1 MRKIISEVR
10 WSNFQDMVSEKV
22 KCRNVCIVCFFS
34 VWKKKKKDKRKC
46 PGTHSF
52 VQKKLRKDKSQIKET
67 GYPLE

>member
-1 MRKIISEVR
+1 MHSMFLFCVE
-10 WSNFQDMVSEKV
+10 
-22 KCRNVCIVCFFS
+22 
-34 VWKKKKKDKRKC
+34 KKKKKDKRKC